1 MTAPHDKDLR
11 EGLSVTNTRVDAL
24 ADAVRGLQRGQ
35 EQLATD
41 FTASL
46 GRVSTELAAE
56 IKSVATSLQERSK
69 IPWQA
74 LGVMLAFL
82 TTIGTLVYLPIQQT
96 QTRMETL
103 IGKMDDSKVTK
114 SELASYL
121 TNAGQRRDD
130 AQRAGEERDRET
142 RAQIEKMRGEIVSR
156 GEHAEKWAGTQQRFA
171 DQQRQ
176 IDQISTNLAGI
187 YTPRDAFGTLGRRL
201 DDVERALRELKR

>member
-1 MTAPHDKDLR
+1 MTVPHDKDLR

-41 FTASL
+41 FSAQL

-96 QTRMETL
+96 QARMEAVL
-103 IGKMDDSKVTK
+103 VKLDDTKVTK
-114 SELASYL
+114 GELQNYL
-121 TNAGQRRDD
+121 TNVGQRRDE
-130 AQRAGEERDRET
+130 AQRASEDRDREM
-142 RAQIEKMRGEIVSR
+142 RAVVEKLRGEIVSR
-156 GEHAEKWAGTQQRFA
+156 GEHAEKWAGTQQRFQ

-187 YTPRDAFGTLGRRL
+187 YTPRDAFGTLGRRI
-201 DDVERALRELKR
+201 DDVERSLRDLKR